1 MKLAINVNGIWK
13 YIYEGEMGENM
24 SAASILII
32 DDDPDSVK
40 ATQAILEDRKYKVRS
55 ACDAVEGLARLEEE
69 GADVII
75 LDVMMRE
82 CAEGFVFARRI
93 KKENRFSKIPILMLT
108 GMQDATGFYFPVAPI
123 HRKFLPVD
131 EYLEKPVEPE
141 VLLETIER
149 QLARRFAD

>member
-1 MKLAINVNGIWK
+1 MKLAISGFWR
-13 YIYEGEMGENM
+13 YIYEGKVGEDM

-32 DDDPDSVK
+32 DDDADSVK
-40 ATQAILEDRKYKVRS
+40 ATRAILEERKYKVRS

-69 GADVII
+69 SADVII

-82 CAEGFVFARRI
+82 CAEGFVLARRI
-93 KKENRFSKIPILMLT
+93 KKEIRFSRIPILMLT

-131 EYLEKPVEPE
+131 EYLEKPVEPK

-149 QLARRFAD
+149 QLAKGFAD